1 MLKKFFISMLG
12 SIAGF
17 WISLAIAC
25 FALLGVLGAVVAS
38 SSDSKST
45 KISKGSV
52 LYLDLSGEMRD
63 RNQDLDFMQILRG
76 GDIDSDAL
84 VDYIDAI
91 DLAATDSRI
100 DGIYIKADGSVQGT
114 ATREEIINALNRFKQ
129 SGKWIY
135 AYADGYSQG
144 DYLLASVADEVILN
158 PVGSVDVHGVATMV
172 PFFKDLLD
180 KIGVKMQIVRVGTF
194 KSAVEPFMGNSMS
207 DASRMMNQV
216 MVDSLWQY
224 MAGTIATNRD
234 VTLATVNQWADSLL
248 AFYTPAHTVD
258 AGAVNSLMYERQVN
272 DKLRELLDLDS
283 SDDLPLV
290 SPSELLAN
298 RTSNYSEKSHI
309 AVLFAEGDI
318 VDSGDGGIVGDKMT
332 PEIIALADD
341 DNVAAMV
348 LRVNSGGG
356 SAFASE
362 QIWEAIQYFKS
373 KDKPV
378 YVSMGDYAASGGY
391 YISCGADCIYADRT
405 TLTGSI
411 GVFGM
416 IPDFSGLVTDKLGVH
431 FSTVETNPNATF
443 PGTMTGMTPEQHA
456 IMQRSVN
463 QTYEIFTSRVA
474 EGRGMSQDSVKA
486 IAEGRVWVGGQAL
499 QLGLVDRIGGLYE
512 TIHAMADHIDL
523 APDRVVYYP
532 KVSDQWFN
540 QIVAEARRNV
550 SVGSVS
556 IDAEAANILRLLNQI
571 RTQNPVQARMEPV
584 EIR

>member
-25 FALLGVLGAVVAS
+25 FALLGVLGAIVAS

-523 APDRVVYYP
+523 DPDRVVYYP

-550 SVGSVS
+550 SAGSVS

>member
-216 MVDSLWQY
+216 MVDSIWQY
-224 MAGTIATNRD
+224 MAGTIATSRD